1 MTYEVLI
8 LRHAQRELARLPAGA
23 YARALAAMR
32 ALSAAPRPDGAS
44 KLEAR
49 DGWRIRAG
57 DYRIIYEIDDGAGTV
72 TVLHVGHRRDVYR

>member
-1 MTYEVLI
+1 
-8 LRHAQRELARLPAGA
+8 
-23 YARALAAMR
+23 MR
-32 ALSAAPRPDGAS
+32 ALSADPRPEGAS